1 MNVRLEARTNITSCS
16 RRIERL
22 GLPREARFQSQ
33 TGASLVEL
41 AFVIPFLVLLALG
54 AIDFGRAYYLS
65 IEVANAARAGAQYG
79 AANGNLTNLSGMQTA
94 ANQDAFDVPGGVAP
108 VAVWGCE
115 CSDGSSAVELCS
127 SPPTCPGRPDLSG
140 RLCSSKHKRNVSTDH
155 SVAGRSEFDS
165 PERSG
170 KDPRRTIERSNREE

>member
-1 MNVRLEARTNITSCS
+1 MRLEARTNITSCS

-22 GLPREARFQSQ
+22 GLPRAKRLQSQ

-108 VAVWGCE
+108 IAVWGCE

-127 SPPTCPGRPDLSG
+127 SPPTCPGGPIYLVDYVQVNTSATYQLIIPWPGGASSIPLSG
-140 RLCSSKHKRNVSTDH
+140 QAKIRV
-155 SVAGRSEFDS
+155 EQ
-165 PERSG
+165 
-170 KDPRRTIERSNREE
+170 